1 MRQVAD
7 PQAAS
12 FVPGLAPD
20 LEPGSPITIH
30 NCPSL
35 SVLEIN
41 FQSQLPLYLRSG
53 IGKIQ
58 VQLCGLLFSL
68 RTLPYSTIVFVL
80 SPLCKV
86 PPSTLVPAGGMQTYV
101 TLQAL
106 LHSHSSSH
114 RTASFI
120 STLCDTSSF
129 TFILCPEVTKDSQF
143 LQNVAECKNLS
154 RGPENG
160 KL

>member
-1 MRQVAD
+1 MQSVYLRQVAD

-53 IGKIQ
+53 IGEIQ
-58 VQLCGLLFSL
+58 DQLCGLLFFL
-68 RTLPYSTIVFVL
+68 RTLPHLTIGFVL

-86 PPSTLVPAGGMQTYV
+86 HPSTLVPAGGMQTYV
-101 TLQAL
+101 TLQPL
-106 LHSHSSSH
+106 LHSSQPYAIHLHSLLFFVQRSPKIHNS
-114 RTASFI
+114 
-120 STLCDTSSF
+120 
-129 TFILCPEVTKDSQF
+129 
-143 LQNVAECKNLS
+143 CKM
-154 RGPENG
+154 
-160 KL
+160 